1 VEREISFVYVE
12 EEFPMELLEKA
23 KKPPPPKPA
32 AVRTPEPVENTKP
45 AAAESDKEDD
55 EVGGAIW

>member
-1 VEREISFVYVE
+1 MYVE